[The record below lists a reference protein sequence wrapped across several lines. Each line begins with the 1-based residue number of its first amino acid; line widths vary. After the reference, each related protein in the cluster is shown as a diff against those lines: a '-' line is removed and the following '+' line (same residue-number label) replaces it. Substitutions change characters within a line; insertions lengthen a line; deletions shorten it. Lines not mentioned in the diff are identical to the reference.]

1 VIFRFFKIV
10 AAASSLILLYL
21 AERRRGV
28 SADASAL
35 PARLRQILDDLG
47 GSFIKI
53 GQALSMRPDLFP
65 EAYLRQLRDL
75 REHARPFSAQDARAE
90 LEHAMRRSLN
100 EVFRTFES
108 EPFAAASIAQV
119 HRATLPDG
127 QDVIAKIRRPH
138 MLERIDSDMRILVTV
153 ARLAGAAVPGLRR
166 FQLERLA
173 REIWGNLR
181 RETDLL
187 QEARNIHR
195 FCEAYKHRA
204 DVYVPAAIEAL
215 CSEAI
220 LVQVMSHGRSIE
232 DPAVLQDGP
241 RIAGVLVDFYLEQ
254 LLKRGLFHGDPH
266 PGNLFL
272 MEDGRICF
280 HDFGLVGYLD
290 RTTRRNLGL
299 FLQAFVQQDAGWMLD
314 AAIELSLIDR
324 RAERTIFVQG
334 IEEILSDYASL
345 PLKDWSIADA
355 FLRVM
360 RLGDGAHV
368 AVPYNLMVLVR
379 ALFLVEGCLR
389 RLDPN
394 FNVLDNLIAKG
405 EAAVAH
411 TLGGRP
417 ENAAMTRLKT
427 ELALSAQDVPM
438 LLASW
443 LHRARQ
449 DGGEPALGLRIAHS
463 EEIERR
469 LDRRAGLMALA
480 LLSAGLLVA
489 SALLAHVSIGPL
501 VLGLP
506 VAALIGF
513 AAAIWLCL
521 RALRAANSLWR
532 R

>member
-1 VIFRFFKIV
+1 MIFRFFKIV
-10 AAASSLILLYL
+10 ASAASLILLYL
-21 AERRRGV
+21 AERRRGA
-28 SADASAL
+28 SAATSAL

-75 REHARPFSAQDARAE
+75 REHARPFPAQEARAE
-90 LEHAMRRSLN
+90 LEHAMQRPLD
-100 EVFRTFES
+100 EVFQTFES

-127 QDVIAKIRRPH
+127 QDVIVKIRRPH
-138 MLERIDSDMRILVTV
+138 TRERIDSDMRILVV
-153 ARLAGAAVPGLRR
+153 IARLAGVAVPGFRR
-166 FQLERLA
+166 FQPERLA
-173 REIWGNLR
+173 REIWANLR

-187 QEARNIHR
+187 QEARNIRR
-195 FCEAYKHRA
+195 FYEAYKQRA
-204 DVYVPAAIEAL
+204 DVYVPTAFEAL
-215 CSEAI
+215 CSEGI

-232 DPAVLQDGP
+232 DPAVVQDGP

-254 LLKRGLFHGDPH
+254 LLKSGLFHGDPH

-280 HDFGLVGYLD
+280 HDFGLIGYLD
-290 RTTRRNLGL
+290 RTTRRNLGI

-324 RAERTIFVQG
+324 GAERTLFVQG
-334 IEEILSDYASL
+334 IEEILSDYSSL

-368 AVPYNLMVLVR
+368 TVPYNLMVLVR

-389 RLDPN
+389 RLDPD

-405 EAAVAH
+405 EAAIAH
-411 TLGGRP
+411 TLEGRP
-417 ENAAMTRLKT
+417 ERVAMARLKA
-427 ELALSAQDVPM
+427 ELALSAQDLPA

-443 LHRARQ
+443 LHRAHQ

-469 LDRRAGLMALA
+469 LDRRAGLIAFA

-489 SALLAHVSIGPL
+489 SALLAQARVGPP
-501 VLGLP
+501 VLGVP
-506 VAALIGF
+506 AAALLGF
-513 AAAIWLCL
+513 AVAIWLCL